1 MRPPVS
7 QENQDAQN
15 NPATEADAQ
24 PDHLDW
30 HRVHPATPFLDVGL
44 GLIALVVA
52 FVSFS
57 FNQVQDLI
65 ELVVFAVEHGTI
77 DFIVKNLAWLLVVI
91 LVFAG
96 IVALNWWSWRVR
108 AYAIDHNAVY
118 SRWGI
123 LNKQL
128 RKARLDRVQSIDIRQ
143 RFMPRIFGMAELTF
157 DVAGGEGSEVT
168 IKFLTKK
175 QAEDLREDMLAQVR
189 AAKSEKAARAES
201 PAEVAPADRAT
212 EDTPAHSPHTEAP
225 GTTSAD
231 HEKAHRHGAPAGSRI
246 TTSLNSGITAV
257 AQDLTETVDSVLMPY
272 RIKSNV
278 SADGRLL
285 MVPAHRVIL
294 SRLVSGTTLALVLS
308 ALVILVAMAV
318 IALLPNASFS
328 FGGLA
333 GFVGIIAGLA
343 SVVKKGFAESN
354 FAVSIT
360 GDGLAI
366 TSGLLDT
373 RRSMIPLDR
382 IQAVEL
388 TQSILWRPFG
398 WWRATF
404 NLAGTSEGDKGSV
417 LLPVGTLDEVMV
429 LLGLVLPDPG
439 VPEDIHGGDLIREA
453 ALKKSKGEPV
463 GPAARMFTHQPAS
476 SKWLDPIS
484 WKSNVFA
491 FTDTMLVVRRGVLER
506 TVQLV
511 PHARVQSLALEEG
524 PLQSA
529 LGLKSISIHST
540 SGPVHPHIYHFD
552 GSNGHALLNDYAER
566 TVRARR
572 VLDGVEA

>member
-1 MRPPVS
+1 MS
-7 QENQDAQN
+7 QENQDAQH

-77 DFIVKNLAWLLVVI
+77 DFIVKNLAWLLVVV

-96 IVALNWWSWRVR
+96 IIALNWWSWRVR

-201 PAEVAPADRAT
+201 PAEVAPTDRAP
-212 EDTPAHSPHTEAP
+212 EGTPAHSPHTEAP

>member
-1 MRPPVS
+1 MS
-7 QENQDAQN
+7 QENPDAQN
-15 NPATEADAQ
+15 NPATEVDAQ

-57 FNQVQDLI
+57 FNQIQDAI
-65 ELVVFAVEHGTI
+65 ELFTLAREHGVL
-77 DFIVKNLAWLLVVI
+77 DFIVQNLVWLLGGV
-91 LVFAG
+91 LVLVG

-118 SRWGI
+118 ARWGI

-189 AAKSEKAARAES
+189 AAKSEKAAPVES
-201 PAEVAPADRAT
+201 PAEVAPTGLAP

-231 HEKAHRHGAPAGSRI
+231 HAKAHRHGAPAGSRI
-246 TTSLNSGITAV
+246 TTSLSTGISTV
-257 AQDLTETVDSVLMPY
+257 AEDLTETVDSVLMPY

-278 SADGRLL
+278 SDDGRLL

-308 ALVILVAMAV
+308 ALVILGAIAV
-318 IALLPNASFS
+318 VALLPNSSFS
-328 FGGLA
+328 FGGFGGLA

-360 GDGLAI
+360 GDGLTI

-373 RRSMIPLDR
+373 HRSMIPLDR

-404 NLAGTSEGDKGSV
+404 NLAGTSETGKESV
-417 LLPVGTLDEVMV
+417 LLPVGTFDEVMV

-463 GPAARMFTHQPAS
+463 GPATRMFTHQPAS

-552 GSNGHALLNDYAER
+552 GAYGHALLNDYAER

>member
-1 MRPPVS
+1 MS
-7 QENQDAQN
+7 QENLDAQN
-15 NPATEADAQ
+15 APATEADAQ
-24 PDHLDW
+24 PDQLNW

-77 DFIVKNLAWLLVVI
+77 DFIVKNLAWLLVVV

-96 IVALNWWSWRVR
+96 IIALNWWSWRVR

-143 RFMPRIFGMAELTF
+143 RLMPRIFGMAELTF

>member
-1 MRPPVS
+1 MS
-7 QENQDAQN
+7 QENPDAQN
-15 NPATEADAQ
+15 NPATEVDAQ

-65 ELVVFAVEHGTI
+65 ELVVFAVEHGTL
-77 DFIVKNLAWLLVVI
+77 DFIVKNLAWLLVGVA
-91 LVFAG
+91 VFAG
-96 IVALNWWSWRVR
+96 IIALNWWSWRVR

-143 RFMPRIFGMAELTF
+143 RLMPRIFGMAELTF

-201 PAEVAPADRAT
+201 PAEVAPTDRAP
-212 EDTPAHSPHTEAP
+212 EGTPAHSPHTEAP

>member
-1 MRPPVS
+1 MS
-7 QENQDAQN
+7 QENPDAQR

-24 PDHLDW
+24 PDQLDW

-77 DFIVKNLAWLLVVI
+77 DFIVKNLAWFLVVV

-96 IVALNWWSWRVR
+96 IIALNWWSWRVR

-143 RFMPRIFGMAELTF
+143 RFMARIFGMAELTF

-189 AAKSEKAARAES
+189 AAKNEKRAPSE
-201 PAEVAPADRAT
+201 PTAEVVPTDTAT
-212 EDTPAHSPHTEAP
+212 EGTPAHSPRTEAP

-231 HEKAHRHGAPAGSRI
+231 HAKAHRHGAPAGSRI
-246 TTSLNSGITAV
+246 TASLNSGITAV

-294 SRLVSGTTLALVLS
+294 SRLVSTTTLALVLCTL
-308 ALVILVAMAV
+308 AVLVAIAV
-318 IALLPNASFS
+318 IALLPNTSFS

-333 GFVGIIAGLA
+333 GLAGLVAAFA
-343 SVVKKGFAESN
+343 SVVRKAFAESN

-373 RRSMIPLDR
+373 RRSVIPLDR

-388 TQSILWRPFG
+388 SQSLLWRPFG

-453 ALKKSKGEPV
+453 TLKKSKGEPV

-540 SGPVHPHIYHFD
+540 SGPVHPHIYHFA
-552 GSNGHALLNDYAER
+552 GSDGHALLNDYAER

>member
-1 MRPPVS
+1 MS
-7 QENQDAQN
+7 QENPDAQN
-15 NPATEADAQ
+15 NPATEVDAQ

-57 FNQVQDLI
+57 FNQIQDLI
-65 ELVVFAVEHGTI
+65 ELVVFAVEHGTL
-77 DFIVKNLAWLLVVI
+77 DFIVKNLAWLLVGVA
-91 LVFAG
+91 VFAG
-96 IVALNWWSWRVR
+96 IIALNWWSWRVR

-201 PAEVAPADRAT
+201 PAEVAPADPAT

>member
-1 MRPPVS
+1 MS

-15 NPATEADAQ
+15 APATEVDAQ
-24 PDHLDW
+24 PDQLDW

-77 DFIVKNLAWLLVVI
+77 DFIVKNLVWLLVVV

-96 IVALNWWSWRVR
+96 IIVLNWWSWRVR

-143 RFMPRIFGMAELTF
+143 RFMARIFGMAELTF

-189 AAKSEKAARAES
+189 AAKSEKAAPVES
-201 PAEVAPADRAT
+201 PAEVAPTDPAT
-212 EDTPAHSPHTEAP
+212 EGTSAHSTDTEAP

-246 TTSLNSGITAV
+246 TASLSAGISTV
-257 AQDLTETVDSVLMPY
+257 AEDLTQTVDSVLMPY

-294 SRLVSGTTLALVLS
+294 SRLVSTTTLALVLCTL
-308 ALVILVAMAV
+308 AVLVAIAV
-318 IALLPNASFS
+318 IALLPNTSFS

-333 GFVGIIAGLA
+333 GLAGLVAAFA
-343 SVVKKGFAESN
+343 SLVKKAFAESN

-373 RRSMIPLDR
+373 RRSVIPLDR

-388 TQSILWRPFG
+388 NQSLLWRPFG

-404 NLAGTSEGDKGSV
+404 NLAGTSETGKESV

-540 SGPVHPHIYHFD
+540 SGPVHPHIYHFA
-552 GSNGHALLNDYAER
+552 GSDGHALLNDYAER

>member
-1 MRPPVS
+1 MS
-7 QENQDAQN
+7 QENPDAQN
-15 NPATEADAQ
+15 NPATEVDAQ

-57 FNQVQDLI
+57 FNQIQDAI
-65 ELVVFAVEHGTI
+65 ELFTLAREHGVL
-77 DFIVKNLAWLLVVI
+77 DFIVQNLVWLLGGV
-91 LVFAG
+91 LVLVG

-189 AAKSEKAARAES
+189 AAKSEKAAPVES
-201 PAEVAPADRAT
+201 PAEVAPTGLAP

-231 HEKAHRHGAPAGSRI
+231 HAKAHRRGAPAGSRI
-246 TTSLNSGITAV
+246 TTSLSTGISTV
-257 AQDLTETVDSVLMPY
+257 AEDLTETVDSVLMPY

-278 SADGRLL
+278 SDDGRLL

-294 SRLVSGTTLALVLS
+294 SRLVSTPSL
-308 ALVILVAMAV
+308 ILVMATLVVLASIAV
-318 IALLPNASFS
+318 IAFLPETSFS

-333 GFVGIIAGLA
+333 GLFGLVAAVGAIVKQGL
-343 SVVKKGFAESN
+343 AESN

-360 GDGLAI
+360 GDGLAM

-373 RRSMIPLDR
+373 RRSVIPLDR

-388 TQSILWRPFG
+388 NQSLLWRPFG

-404 NLAGTSEGDKGSV
+404 NLAGTSETGKESV

-476 SKWLDPIS
+476 SKWVDPIS

-491 FTDTMLVVRRGVLER
+491 FTDTMLVVRRGVLNR

-552 GSNGHALLNDYAER
+552 GAYGHALLNDYAER

>member
-1 MRPPVS
+1 MS
-7 QENQDAQN
+7 QENPDAQN

-24 PDHLDW
+24 PDQLNW

-77 DFIVKNLAWLLVVI
+77 DFIVKNLAWLLVVV

-96 IVALNWWSWRVR
+96 TIVLNWWSWRVR

-168 IKFLTKK
+168 IKFLTKR

-189 AAKSEKAARAES
+189 AAKSEKRAPVES
-201 PAEVAPADRAT
+201 PAEVAPTDRAP
-212 EDTPAHSPHTEAP
+212 EGTPAHSPHTEAP

-294 SRLVSGTTLALVLS
+294 SRLVSTTTLALVLCTL
-308 ALVILVAMAV
+308 AVLVAIAV
-318 IALLPNASFS
+318 IALLPNTSFS

-333 GFVGIIAGLA
+333 GLAGLVAAFA
-343 SVVKKGFAESN
+343 SVVKKAFAESN

-373 RRSMIPLDR
+373 RRSVIPLDR

-388 TQSILWRPFG
+388 NQSLLWRPFG

-404 NLAGTSEGDKGSV
+404 NLAGTSETGKESV

-572 VLDGVEA
+572 VLDGVKA

>member
-1 MRPPVS
+1 MS
-7 QENQDAQN
+7 QENPDAQN

-24 PDHLDW
+24 PDQLNW

-77 DFIVKNLAWLLVVI
+77 DFIVKNLAWLLVVV

-96 IVALNWWSWRVR
+96 IIALNWWSWRVR

-189 AAKSEKAARAES
+189 AAKSEKAAPVES
-201 PAEVAPADRAT
+201 PAEVAPTDPAT
-212 EDTPAHSPHTEAP
+212 EGTPAHSPHTEAP

-246 TTSLNSGITAV
+246 TASLSTGISTV
-257 AQDLTETVDSVLMPY
+257 AEDLTETVDSVLMPY

-294 SRLVSGTTLALVLS
+294 SRLVSTTTLALVLCTL
-308 ALVILVAMAV
+308 AVLVAIAV
-318 IALLPNASFS
+318 IALLPNTSFS

-333 GFVGIIAGLA
+333 GLAGLVAAFA
-343 SVVKKGFAESN
+343 SVVKNAFAESN

-360 GDGLAI
+360 GDGLVI

-373 RRSMIPLDR
+373 RRSVIPLDR

-388 TQSILWRPFG
+388 NQSLLWRPFG

-404 NLAGTSEGDKGSV
+404 NLAGTSETGKESV

-552 GSNGHALLNDYAER
+552 GSDGHALLNDYAER

>member
-1 MRPPVS
+1 MS
-7 QENQDAQN
+7 QENLDAQN
-15 NPATEADAQ
+15 TPATEADAQ
-24 PDHLDW
+24 IDQLNW

-77 DFIVKNLAWLLVVI
+77 DFIVKNLVWLLVVV

-96 IVALNWWSWRVR
+96 IIALNWWSWRVR

-143 RFMPRIFGMAELTF
+143 RFMARIFGMAELTF

-189 AAKSEKAARAES
+189 AVKNEKRA
-201 PAEVAPADRAT
+201 PAEQTTEVAPTDPAT
-212 EDTPAHSPHTEAP
+212 EGTPAHSPHTEAP

-231 HEKAHRHGAPAGSRI
+231 HAKAHRHGAPAGSRI

-294 SRLVSGTTLALVLS
+294 SRLVSGMTLALVLS

-373 RRSMIPLDR
+373 RRSVIPLDR

-388 TQSILWRPFG
+388 NQSLLWRPFG

-404 NLAGTSEGDKGSV
+404 NLAGTSENDKGSV

-552 GSNGHALLNDYAER
+552 GAYGHALLNDYAER

>member
-1 MRPPVS
+1 MS

>member
-1 MRPPVS
+1 VS
-7 QENQDAQN
+7 QENQDAQH

-77 DFIVKNLAWLLVVI
+77 DFIVKNLAWLLVVV

-96 IVALNWWSWRVR
+96 IIALNWWSWRVR

-189 AAKSEKAARAES
+189 AAKSEKAAPVES
-201 PAEVAPADRAT
+201 PAEVAPTDPAT
-212 EDTPAHSPHTEAP
+212 EGTSAHSPHTKAP

-246 TTSLNSGITAV
+246 TASLNSGITAV

-294 SRLVSGTTLALVLS
+294 SRLVSTTTLALVLCTL
-308 ALVILVAMAV
+308 AVLVAIAV
-318 IALLPNASFS
+318 IALLPNTSFS

-333 GFVGIIAGLA
+333 GLAGLVAAFA
-343 SVVKKGFAESN
+343 SVVKKAFAESN

-373 RRSMIPLDR
+373 RRSVIPLDR

-388 TQSILWRPFG
+388 NQSLLWRPFG

-404 NLAGTSEGDKGSV
+404 NLAGTSETGKESV

>member
-1 MRPPVS
+1 MS
-7 QENQDAQN
+7 QENPDAQN
-15 NPATEADAQ
+15 TPEAEPDAQ
-24 PDHLDW
+24 PDQLDW

-65 ELVVFAVEHGTI
+65 QLVVFAVEHGTL
-77 DFIVKNLAWLLVVI
+77 DFILKNLAWLLVGVA
-91 LVFAG
+91 VFAG
-96 IVALNWWSWRVR
+96 VIALNWWSWRVR

-143 RFMPRIFGMAELTF
+143 RFMARIFGMAELTF

-189 AAKSEKAARAES
+189 AVKNEKRAPAE
-201 PAEVAPADRAT
+201 PTAEVAPTSLAP
-212 EDTPAHSPHTEAP
+212 EDIPAHSPHTEAP

-231 HEKAHRHGAPAGSRI
+231 HAKAHRHGAPAGSRI
-246 TTSLNSGITAV
+246 TTSLSTGISTV
-257 AQDLTETVDSVLMPY
+257 AEDLTETVDSVLMPY

-308 ALVILVAMAV
+308 ALVILVAIAV
-318 IALLPNASFS
+318 VALLPNSSFS

-343 SVVKKGFAESN
+343 SVVRKGFAESN

-373 RRSMIPLDR
+373 RRSVIPLDR

-404 NLAGTSEGDKGSV
+404 NLAGTSDTDKGSV

-463 GPAARMFTHQPAS
+463 GQAARMFTHQPAS

-506 TVQLV
+506 KVQLV

-552 GSNGHALLNDYAER
+552 GADGHALLNDYAER
-566 TVRARR
+566 TVHARR

>member
-1 MRPPVS
+1 MS
-7 QENQDAQN
+7 QENPDAQN
-15 NPATEADAQ
+15 NPATEVDAQ

-57 FNQVQDLI
+57 FNQIQDLI
-65 ELVVFAVEHGTI
+65 ELVVFAVEHGTL
-77 DFIVKNLAWLLVVI
+77 DFIVKNLAWLLVGVA
-91 LVFAG
+91 VFAG
-96 IVALNWWSWRVR
+96 IIALNWWSWRVR

-168 IKFLTKK
+168 IKFLTKR

-201 PAEVAPADRAT
+201 PAEVAPADPAT

-388 TQSILWRPFG
+388 TQSLLWRPFG

-463 GPAARMFTHQPAS
+463 GSAARMFTHQPAS

-552 GSNGHALLNDYAER
+552 GADGHALLNDYAER

>member
-1 MRPPVS
+1 MS
-7 QENQDAQN
+7 QENPDAQN
-15 NPATEADAQ
+15 TPEAEPDAQ
-24 PDHLDW
+24 PDQLDW

-65 ELVVFAVEHGTI
+65 QLVVFAVEHGTL
-77 DFIVKNLAWLLVVI
+77 DFILKNLAWLLVGVA
-91 LVFAG
+91 VFAG
-96 IVALNWWSWRVR
+96 VIALNWWSWRVR

-143 RFMPRIFGMAELTF
+143 RFMARIFGMAELTF

-189 AAKSEKAARAES
+189 AVKSEKAAPAE
-201 PAEVAPADRAT
+201 PTAEVAPTGLAP
-212 EDTPAHSPHTEAP
+212 EDIPAHSPHTEAP

-231 HEKAHRHGAPAGSRI
+231 HAKAHRHGAPAGSRI
-246 TTSLNSGITAV
+246 TASLSTGISTV
-257 AQDLTETVDSVLMPY
+257 AEDFTETVDSVLMPY

-308 ALVILVAMAV
+308 ALVILVAIGV
-318 IALLPNASFS
+318 VALLPNSSFS

-343 SVVKKGFAESN
+343 SVVRKGFAESN

-373 RRSMIPLDR
+373 RRSVIPLDR

-404 NLAGTSEGDKGSV
+404 NLAGTSETDKGSV

-506 TVQLV
+506 KVQLV

-540 SGPVHPHIYHFD
+540 SGPVHPHIYHFAGAD
-552 GSNGHALLNDYAER
+552 GHALLNDYAER

>member
-1 MRPPVS
+1 MS
-7 QENQDAQN
+7 QENPDAQN
-15 NPATEADAQ
+15 NPATEVDAQ

-57 FNQVQDLI
+57 FNQIQDLI
-65 ELVVFAVEHGTI
+65 ELVVFAVEHGTL
-77 DFIVKNLAWLLVVI
+77 DFIVKNLAWLLVGVA
-91 LVFAG
+91 VFAG
-96 IVALNWWSWRVR
+96 IIALNWWSWRVR

-143 RFMPRIFGMAELTF
+143 RLMPRIFGMAELTF

-246 TTSLNSGITAV
+246 TASLNSGITAV

-373 RRSMIPLDR
+373 RRSTIPLDR

-388 TQSILWRPFG
+388 NQSLLWRPFG

-524 PLQSA
+524 PIQSA

>member
-1 MRPPVS
+1 MS
-7 QENQDAQN
+7 QENLDAQN
-15 NPATEADAQ
+15 APATEVDAQ

-65 ELVVFAVEHGTI
+65 ELVVFAVEHGTL
-77 DFIVKNLAWLLVVI
+77 DFIVKNLAWLLVVV

-96 IVALNWWSWRVR
+96 IIALNWWSWRVR

-168 IKFLTKK
+168 IKFLTKR

-189 AAKSEKAARAES
+189 AAKSEKAAPVES
-201 PAEVAPADRAT
+201 PAEVAPTDPAT
-212 EDTPAHSPHTEAP
+212 EGTPAHSPHTEAP

-246 TTSLNSGITAV
+246 TASLSTGISTV
-257 AQDLTETVDSVLMPY
+257 AEDLTETVDSVLMPY

-294 SRLVSGTTLALVLS
+294 SRLVSTTTLALVLCTL
-308 ALVILVAMAV
+308 AVLVAIAV
-318 IALLPNASFS
+318 IALLPNTSFS

-333 GFVGIIAGLA
+333 GLAGLVAGLA

-388 TQSILWRPFG
+388 NQSLLWRPFG

-404 NLAGTSEGDKGSV
+404 NLAGTSETGKESV

>member
-1 MRPPVS
+1 MS
-7 QENQDAQN
+7 QENLDAQN

-24 PDHLDW
+24 IDQLNW

-77 DFIVKNLAWLLVVI
+77 DFIVKNLVWLLVVV

-96 IVALNWWSWRVR
+96 IIALNWWSWRVR

-143 RFMPRIFGMAELTF
+143 RFMARIFGMAELTF

-189 AAKSEKAARAES
+189 AVKSEKAAHVES
-201 PAEVAPADRAT
+201 PAEVAPTDPAT
-212 EDTPAHSPHTEAP
+212 EGTPAHSPHTEAP

-246 TTSLNSGITAV
+246 TASLSTGISAV
-257 AQDLTETVDSVLMPY
+257 AEDLTQTVDSVLMPY

-373 RRSMIPLDR
+373 RRSVIPLDR

-388 TQSILWRPFG
+388 NQSLLWRPFG

-404 NLAGTSEGDKGSV
+404 NLAGTSENDKGSV

-453 ALKKSKGEPV
+453 ALKKSEGEPV

-552 GSNGHALLNDYAER
+552 GAYGHALLNDYAER

>member
-1 MRPPVS
+1 MS
-7 QENQDAQN
+7 QENHNAQN
-15 NPATEADAQ
+15 TPATEVDAQ
-24 PDHLDW
+24 SDQLNW

-57 FNQVQDLI
+57 FNQVQELI
-65 ELVVFAVEHGTI
+65 QLVVFAVEHGTI
-77 DFIVKNLAWLLVVI
+77 DFIVKNLAWLLVVV
-91 LVFAG
+91 LVFVG
-96 IVALNWWSWRVR
+96 IIVLNWWSWRVR
-108 AYAIDHNAVY
+108 AYAIDDNAVY

-143 RFMPRIFGMAELTF
+143 RFMARIFGMAELTF

-189 AAKSEKAARAES
+189 AAKSEKAARVES
-201 PAEVAPADRAT
+201 PAEVAPADPAT
-212 EDTPAHSPHTEAP
+212 EGTLAHSPDTEAP

-246 TTSLNSGITAV
+246 TTSLSTGISTV

-294 SRLVSGTTLALVLS
+294 SRLVSTTTLALVLCTL
-308 ALVILVAMAV
+308 AIVVAIVV
-318 IALLPNASFS
+318 IALLPNTSFS

-333 GFVGIIAGLA
+333 GLAGLVAAFA
-343 SVVKKGFAESN
+343 SVVRKAFVESN

-373 RRSMIPLDR
+373 RRSVIPLDR

-388 TQSILWRPFG
+388 NQSLLWRPFG

-404 NLAGTSEGDKGSV
+404 NLAGTSESDKGSV

-453 ALKKSKGEPV
+453 TLKKSKGEPV

-540 SGPVHPHIYHFD
+540 SGPVHPHIYHFA
-552 GSNGHALLNDYAER
+552 GSEGQALLNDYAER

>member
-1 MRPPVS
+1 MS
-7 QENQDAQN
+7 QENLDAQN
-15 NPATEADAQ
+15 APATEVDAQ
-24 PDHLDW
+24 PDQLDW

-143 RFMPRIFGMAELTF
+143 RLMPRIFGMAELTF

-246 TTSLNSGITAV
+246 TASLSTGISTV
-257 AQDLTETVDSVLMPY
+257 AEDLTETVDSVLMPY

>member
-1 MRPPVS
+1 MS
-7 QENQDAQN
+7 QENLDAQN
-15 NPATEADAQ
+15 TPATEADAQ
-24 PDHLDW
+24 IDQLNW

-77 DFIVKNLAWLLVVI
+77 DFIVKNLVWLLVVV

-96 IVALNWWSWRVR
+96 IIALNWWSWRVR

-143 RFMPRIFGMAELTF
+143 RFMARIFGMAELTF

-189 AAKSEKAARAES
+189 AVKNEKRA
-201 PAEVAPADRAT
+201 PAEQTAEAAPTDPAT
-212 EDTPAHSPHTEAP
+212 EGTPAHSPHSEAP

-231 HEKAHRHGAPAGSRI
+231 HAKAHRHGAPAGSRI

-373 RRSMIPLDR
+373 RRSVIPLDR

-388 TQSILWRPFG
+388 NQSLLWRPFG

-404 NLAGTSEGDKGSV
+404 NLAGTSENDKGSV

-552 GSNGHALLNDYAER
+552 GAYGHALLNDYAER

>member
-1 MRPPVS
+1 MS
-7 QENQDAQN
+7 QENLDAQN
-15 NPATEADAQ
+15 TPATEADAQ
-24 PDHLDW
+24 IDQLNW

-77 DFIVKNLAWLLVVI
+77 DFIVKNLVWLLVVV

-96 IVALNWWSWRVR
+96 IIALNWWSWRVR

-143 RFMPRIFGMAELTF
+143 RFMARIFGMAELTF

-189 AAKSEKAARAES
+189 AVKSEKAARVES
-201 PAEVAPADRAT
+201 AAEVASTDPAT
-212 EDTPAHSPHTEAP
+212 EGTPAHSPHTEAP

-231 HEKAHRHGAPAGSRI
+231 HAKAHRHGAPAGSRI
-246 TTSLNSGITAV
+246 TASLSAGISAV
-257 AQDLTETVDSVLMPY
+257 AEDLTQTVDSVLMPY

-373 RRSMIPLDR
+373 RRSVIPLDR

-388 TQSILWRPFG
+388 NQSLLWRPFG

-404 NLAGTSEGDKGSV
+404 NLAGTSENDKGSV

-552 GSNGHALLNDYAER
+552 GAYGHTLLNDYAER

>member
-1 MRPPVS
+1 MS
-7 QENQDAQN
+7 QENLDAQN
-15 NPATEADAQ
+15 TPATEADAQ
-24 PDHLDW
+24 IDQLNW

-77 DFIVKNLAWLLVVI
+77 DFIVKNLVWLLVVV

-96 IVALNWWSWRVR
+96 IIALNWWSWRVR

-143 RFMPRIFGMAELTF
+143 RFMARIFGMAELTF

-189 AAKSEKAARAES
+189 AVKNEKRA
-201 PAEVAPADRAT
+201 PAEQTAEAAPTDPAT
-212 EDTPAHSPHTEAP
+212 EGTPAHSLHTEAP

-231 HEKAHRHGAPAGSRI
+231 HAKAHRHGAPAGSRI
-246 TTSLNSGITAV
+246 TASLSAGISTV
-257 AQDLTETVDSVLMPY
+257 AEDLTQTVDSVLMPY

-373 RRSMIPLDR
+373 RRSVIPLDR

-388 TQSILWRPFG
+388 NQSLLWRPFG

-404 NLAGTSEGDKGSV
+404 NLAGTSENDKGSV

-552 GSNGHALLNDYAER
+552 GAYGHTLLNDYAER

>member
-1 MRPPVS
+1 MS
-7 QENQDAQN
+7 QENLDAQN
-15 NPATEADAQ
+15 TPATEADAQ
-24 PDHLDW
+24 IDQLNW

-77 DFIVKNLAWLLVVI
+77 DFIVKNLVWLLVVV

-96 IVALNWWSWRVR
+96 IIALNWWSWRVR

-143 RFMPRIFGMAELTF
+143 RFMARIFGMAELTF

-189 AAKSEKAARAES
+189 AVKNEKRA
-201 PAEVAPADRAT
+201 PAEQTTEVAPTDPAT
-212 EDTPAHSPHTEAP
+212 EGTPAHSPHTEAP

-246 TTSLNSGITAV
+246 TASLSTGISAV
-257 AQDLTETVDSVLMPY
+257 AEDLTQTVDSVLMPY

-373 RRSMIPLDR
+373 RRSVIPLDR

-388 TQSILWRPFG
+388 NQSLLWRPFG

-404 NLAGTSEGDKGSV
+404 NLAGTSENDKGSV
-417 LLPVGTLDEVMV
+417 LLPVGALDEVMV

-552 GSNGHALLNDYAER
+552 GAYGHALLNDYAER

>member
-1 MRPPVS
+1 MS
-7 QENQDAQN
+7 QENLDAQN
-15 NPATEADAQ
+15 APATEADAQ
-24 PDHLDW
+24 PDQLDW

-77 DFIVKNLAWLLVVI
+77 DFIVKNLAWLLVGVA
-91 LVFAG
+91 VFAG
-96 IVALNWWSWRVR
+96 IIALNWWSWRVR

-143 RFMPRIFGMAELTF
+143 RLMPRIFGMAELTF

>member
-1 MRPPVS
+1 MS
-7 QENQDAQN
+7 QENLDAQN
-15 NPATEADAQ
+15 TPATEADAQ
-24 PDHLDW
+24 IDQLNW

-77 DFIVKNLAWLLVVI
+77 DFIVKNLVWLLVVV

-96 IVALNWWSWRVR
+96 IIALNWWSWRVR

-143 RFMPRIFGMAELTF
+143 RFMARIFGMAELTF

-189 AAKSEKAARAES
+189 AVKNGKRAPAEQT
-201 PAEVAPADRAT
+201 AEVAPTDPAT
-212 EDTPAHSPHTEAP
+212 EGTPAHSPHTEAP

-231 HEKAHRHGAPAGSRI
+231 HAKAHRHGAPAGSRI
-246 TTSLNSGITAV
+246 TASLSTGISAV
-257 AQDLTETVDSVLMPY
+257 AEDLTQTVDSVLMPY

-294 SRLVSGTTLALVLS
+294 SRLVSGTTLALILS

-373 RRSMIPLDR
+373 RRSVIPLDR

-388 TQSILWRPFG
+388 NQSLLWRPFG

-404 NLAGTSEGDKGSV
+404 NLAGTSENDKGSV

-552 GSNGHALLNDYAER
+552 GAYGHALLNDYAER

-572 VLDGVEA
+572 MLDGVEA

>member
-1 MRPPVS
+1 MS
-7 QENQDAQN
+7 QENPDAQN
-15 NPATEADAQ
+15 TPATEPDAQ
-24 PDHLDW
+24 PDQLDW

-57 FNQVQDLI
+57 FNQIQDLI
-65 ELVVFAVEHGTI
+65 QLVVFAVEHGTI
-77 DFIVKNLAWLLVVI
+77 DFIVKNLVWLLVGV
-91 LVFAG
+91 LVFVG
-96 IVALNWWSWRVR
+96 IIVLNWWSWRVR

-175 QAEDLREDMLAQVR
+175 QADDLREDMLAQVR
-189 AAKSEKAARAES
+189 TVKSEKAAPAES
-201 PAEVAPADRAT
+201 PAEVAPTDPAP
-212 EDTPAHSPHTEAP
+212 EGSPAHSPHTEAP

-231 HEKAHRHGAPAGSRI
+231 HAKAHRHGAPAGSRI
-246 TTSLNSGITAV
+246 TASLNSGITAV
-257 AQDLTETVDSVLMPY
+257 AHDLTETVDSVLMPY

-294 SRLVSGTTLALVLS
+294 SRLVSTTTLVLVVCTV
-308 ALVILVAMAV
+308 AILGAV
-318 IALLPNASFS
+318 TVTALLPNVEFS
-328 FGGLA
+328 FRGLA
-333 GFVGIIAGLA
+333 GLLGVAAAFV
-343 SVVKKGFAESN
+343 SVVRKAFAESN

-360 GDGLAI
+360 SDGLAI

-373 RRSMIPLDR
+373 RRSTIPLDR

-388 TQSILWRPFG
+388 NQSLLWRPFG

-524 PLQSA
+524 PIQSA